1 MVIPTNAIVA
11 VAEKVLEF
19 NIINIRMRKE
29 DWDEYVKVGYEL
41 ITEYACINSIKL
53 DHNAESQIVHM
64 FARKLRRTDI
74 GTHPIAIQMME
85 AVQSNDKRALGTI
98 GDECLL
104 IQSFPLKKHRWPSDT
119 YYIDMGTISYGLAGN
134 VVMEQHFVPASKI
147 LSSMFQSQL

>member
-1 MVIPTNAIVA
+1 M
-11 VAEKVLEF
+11 VAERVLGSSV
-19 NIINIRMRKE
+19 INICMRKE
-29 DWDEYVKVGYEL
+29 DWFDYVKVGYEL
-41 ITEYACINSIKL
+41 VTEYAYINSIKL

-64 FARKLRRTDI
+64 FARNLRRTDI

-85 AVQSNDKRALGTI
+85 AVQANDKKALGTI

-119 YYIDMGTISYGLAGN
+119 YYIDMGTIGYGLSGN
-134 VVMEQHFVPASKI
+134 VVMEQHFIPASKI

>member
-1 MVIPTNAIVA
+1 M
-11 VAEKVLEF
+11 VAERVLGSSV
-19 NIINIRMRKE
+19 INICMRKE
-29 DWDEYVKVGYEL
+29 DWFDYVNVGYEL
-41 ITEYACINSIKL
+41 ITEYAYINSIKL

-64 FARKLRRTDI
+64 FARNLRRTDI

-85 AVQSNDKRALGTI
+85 AVQANDKKALGTI

-119 YYIDMGTISYGLAGN
+119 YYIDMGTIGYGLSGN
-134 VVMEQHFVPASKI
+134 VVMEQHFIPASKI